1 MLCGAVCA
9 LLCGAVVRGA
19 KGVLCGAKAV
29 LVVHCVVHRAVH
41 CAVHCVRVPG
51 IMQPCMLDGGLCA
64 LAAVG
69 AAGVRVGRRRRR
81 TVAHQLLERGGA
93 LLAWGE

>member
-1 MLCGAVCA
+1 M
-9 LLCGAVVRGA
+9 
-19 KGVLCGAKAV
+19 
-29 LVVHCVVHRAVH
+29 VHCVVRHAVH
-41 CAVHCVRVPG
+41 CVVHCVRVPG
-51 IMQPCMLDGGLCA
+51 VVQPCMLDGGRRALAAA

-69 AAGVRVGRRRRR
+69 GAGVRDGRPRRH